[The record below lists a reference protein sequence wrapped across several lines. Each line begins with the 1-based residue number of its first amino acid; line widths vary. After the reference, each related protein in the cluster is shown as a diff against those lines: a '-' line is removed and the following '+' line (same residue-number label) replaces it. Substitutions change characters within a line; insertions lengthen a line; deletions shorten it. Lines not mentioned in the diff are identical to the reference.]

1 MADKKVLIINF
12 YAGSPSYGMV
22 FRHYYLAREW
32 AKAGI
37 DTTILASSFSHL
49 RKVNVEIEHD
59 LQETEVEGVKFSWIK
74 ENSYVGNG
82 LGRFKAMMDFSWKIR
97 RMAGKIAEKYK
108 PDVIIASCTNPIDTY
123 AAQKIAKLSGAK
135 LIHEVRDLWPLT
147 LELMYGFSKLHPLCV
162 AMQAAENSF
171 LKHSDYVV
179 SVLPNSKDYMVSH
192 GMAPEKF
199 RFIPNGITE
208 EEWVDTPEVPES
220 IAGVF
225 RDLKEQGKFI
235 IGFMGSHTDSYS
247 LSYLIDAV
255 QKMGDPGV
263 CVVFVGG
270 GREKARFIEMSK
282 RSMADN
288 FIFLD
293 PVEKRYIPAIS
304 SRMDAL
310 YVAGKKNEI
319 VKYGVAMNKMFD
331 SMMSGR
337 PILYGIDAPNNYIS
351 EYNCGISCEPE
362 NSDALMEGIRKL
374 REMTEAE
381 REKMGENGRQAVLEH
396 FTYRTIAEQFREL
409 F

>member
-22 FRHYYLAREW
+22 FRHYYLAKEW
-32 AKAGI
+32 AKSGI
-37 DTTILASSFSHL
+37 DTIILASSFSHL
-49 RKVNVEIEHD
+49 RKVNVEIDHD
-59 LQETEVEGVKFSWIK
+59 LQETDVEGVKFSWIK

-82 LGRFKAMMDFSWKIR
+82 LGRFRAMMDFSWKIR
-97 RMAGKIAEKYK
+97 RKAKEIADRYR

-123 AAQKIAKLSGAK
+123 AAQKIAKLSGAR

-208 EEWVDTPEVPES
+208 DEWENTPDIPGN
-220 IAGVF
+220 IADVF
-225 RDLKEQGKFI
+225 RRLKEQGKFI

-255 QKMGDPGV
+255 QKMSDPEV
-263 CVVFVGG
+263 CAVFVGG
-270 GREKARFIEMSK
+270 GREKARFIELSK
-282 RSMADN
+282 RSMEDN

-293 PVEKRYIPAIS
+293 PVEKRYIPAIAH
-304 SRMDAL
+304 RMDAL
-310 YVAGKKNEI
+310 YVAGKRQNI
-319 VKYGVAMNKMFD
+319 FKYGVAMNKMFD

-337 PILYGIDAPNNYIS
+337 PILYAIDAPNNYIS
-351 EYNCGISCEPE
+351 EYNCGVSCEPE
-362 NSDALMEGIRKL
+362 NSDALIEGIRRL
-374 REMTEAE
+374 QEMGETE
-381 REKMGENGRQAVLEH
+381 REKLGQNGKQAVIDH
-396 FTYRTIAEQFREL
+396 FTYRTIAEQFKEL

>member
-1 MADKKVLIINF
+1 MSDKKVLIINF

-32 AKAGI
+32 AEKGI

-49 RKVNVEIEHD
+49 RKVNPDIGHD
-59 LQETEVEGVKFSWIK
+59 LQETEVEGVRFSWIR

-82 LGRFKAMMDFSWKIR
+82 LGRFRAMMDFSWKIR
-97 RMAGKIAEKYK
+97 RLAREIAEKYS

-123 AAQKIAKLSGAK
+123 AAQKIAELSGAK

-147 LELMYGFSKLHPLCV
+147 LELMYGFSKFHPLCV

-179 SVLPNSKDYMVSH
+179 SVLPNAGDYMVSH

-199 RFIPNGITE
+199 RFIPNGISE
-208 EEWVDTPEVPES
+208 EEWRDAPEVPED
-220 IAGVF
+220 IARVF

-255 QKMGDPGV
+255 QKLGDPGI
-263 CVVFVGG
+263 CAVFVGG
-270 GREKARFIEMSK
+270 GREKAGFIEQSK
-282 RSMADN
+282 SAMAEN

-293 PVEKRYIPAIS
+293 QVEKKYIPAIS
-304 SRMDAL
+304 AEMDAL
-310 YVAGKKNEI
+310 YVAGKRQNI
-319 VKYGVAMNKMFD
+319 FRYGVAMNKMFD

-337 PILYGIDAPNNYIS
+337 PILYAIDAPNNYIR
-351 EYNCGISCEPE
+351 EYGCGVSCEAE
-362 NSDALMEGIRKL
+362 NTTALMEGITTL
-374 REMTEAE
+374 RNMTEEE
-381 REKMGENGRQAVLEH
+381 RSSMGEKGRQAVLEH
-396 FTYRTIAEQFREL
+396 FTYRTIAEQFMEL